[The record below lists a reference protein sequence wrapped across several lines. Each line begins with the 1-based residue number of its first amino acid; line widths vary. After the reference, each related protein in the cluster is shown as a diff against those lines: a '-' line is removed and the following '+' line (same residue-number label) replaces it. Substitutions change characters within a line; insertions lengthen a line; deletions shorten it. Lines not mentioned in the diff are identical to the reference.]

1 LAAVPF
7 LARQGRFGKVRESF
21 EDVISHNNEGLGIP
35 PADPRQLVGRDSA
48 PKRKRGLSNTA
59 LRALDCNMVPTRTL
73 RQTRSG
79 QPKQKSMPGRPDID
93 EGPQSCSPRSYSPGT
108 TAGEGININ
117 YEPGL
122 RMSCQIT
129 DLTLCAILNGSSIMT
144 AILHRGDSNWSPDL
158 VALDHKFLGA
168 KGKVIR
174 ITQLSPGS
182 WMPLGYRYDDG
193 VLDLYGRRSLNAEW
207 ILSPHSDTSG
217 HGTDHSDDDSDE
229 EGENGEE
236 VIKECSRRKHKPW
249 LESDEV
255 CCIELWISC
264 SLSKL

>member
-1 LAAVPF
+1 

-35 PADPRQLVGRDSA
+35 PTDPRQLVGRDSA

-73 RQTRSG
+73 RQIRSG
-79 QPKQKSMPGRPDID
+79 QRKQKSMPGRPDID

-174 ITQLSPGS
+174 ITQL
-182 WMPLGYRYDDG
+182 LGYRYDDG